1 MTSRTIH
8 PSGPIHATITPP
20 GSKSL
25 TNRALPLAAVAHGE
39 SVLTGVL
46 DSEDTQIMMDSLR
59 RMGVS
64 LEHDPQTATIR
75 VHGTGGNLNSADL
88 YCGNSGTTLRFLT
101 AMCAAAGNTG
111 EPRTFRLDGTER
123 MRQRPLGDLIHGLQQ
138 LEVEI
143 HSENAEQPDCPPV
156 VLNTTGLRGGTA
168 EFPGNVS
175 SQFLSGLLMAAPLS
189 QMPIELRITGDLVS
203 RPYIDMTLAVMKAF
217 GVQVQELPGNRFQI
231 PAPQR
236 YEGRHYVVEPDASAA
251 SYFFA
256 AAAVAGGEITVR
268 NLTKDA
274 LQGDVGFCDCLA
286 QMGCQVEYQP
296 DAIVVR
302 REPSATLRGV
312 EVDMHAISDTAQ
324 TLSVVALFADSPT
337 TIRNVANM
345 RVKETDRIHAVVTEL
360 RKFGVQVEEFPD
372 GLTIQPLCMA
382 SNPLPEQIEV
392 ATWNDHRMAM
402 SFAIAGLKVPGVVIQ
417 NPECTAKTYPNFFED
432 LEKVTH

>member
-1 MTSRTIH
+1 
-8 PSGPIHATITPP
+8 
-20 GSKSL
+20 
-25 TNRALPLAAVAHGE
+25 
-39 SVLTGVL
+39 
-46 DSEDTQIMMDSLR
+46 
-59 RMGVS
+59 
-64 LEHDPQTATIR
+64 
-75 VHGTGGNLNSADL
+75 
-88 YCGNSGTTLRFLT
+88 
-101 AMCAAAGNTG
+101 
-111 EPRTFRLDGTER
+111 
-123 MRQRPLGDLIHGLQQ
+123 
-138 LEVEI
+138 
-143 HSENAEQPDCPPV
+143 
-156 VLNTTGLRGGTA
+156 
-168 EFPGNVS
+168 
-175 SQFLSGLLMAAPLS
+175 MAAPLS
-189 QMPIELRITGDLVS
+189 QKPIELRITGDLVS

-217 GVQVQELPGNRFQI
+217 GVQVEELPGNRFQI
-231 PAPQR
+231 PAPQC
-236 YEGRHYVVEPDASAA
+236 YKGRHYVVEPDASAA

-268 NLTKDA
+268 NLAKDA

-302 REPSATLRGV
+302 REPSAILHGV

-382 SNPLPEQIEV
+382 SNPLPEQIEI

-432 LEKVTH
+432 LAKVTR

>member
-1 MTSRTIH
+1 MTSRTIRI
-8 PSGPIHATITPP
+8 SNPIHATITPP

-75 VHGTGGNLNSADL
+75 VQGTGGNLNSAEL

-101 AMCAAAGNTG
+101 AMCAAAGNVD

-123 MRQRPLGDLIHGLQQ
+123 MRQRPLGDLIHGLKQ
-138 LEVEI
+138 LGVEI
-143 HSENAEQPDCPPV
+143 HSENAESPDCPPV
-156 VLNTTGLRGGTA
+156 VLNTTGLHGGTA

-175 SQFLSGLLMAAPLS
+175 SQFLTGLLMAAPLS
-189 QMPIELRITGDLVS
+189 QKPIELRITGDLVS

-217 GVQVQELPGNRFQI
+217 GAQVQELPGNRFQI

-302 REPSATLRGV
+302 LEPSAILHGV

-382 SNPLPEQIEV
+382 SNPLPDQIEI

-432 LEKVTH
+432 LAKVTR